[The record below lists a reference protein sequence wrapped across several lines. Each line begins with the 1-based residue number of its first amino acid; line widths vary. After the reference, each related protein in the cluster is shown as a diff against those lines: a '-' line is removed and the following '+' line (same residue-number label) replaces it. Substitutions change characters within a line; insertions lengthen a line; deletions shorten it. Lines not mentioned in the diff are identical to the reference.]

1 MFRRARDIY
10 SFLLKSTHSNSVTI
24 RHYLMSSML
33 TPSHRQRMDSSRTK
47 NCSAFVHSFSSRSL
61 RSPLWCR
68 ITTVAS
74 CCLNRRIPR
83 RSTPRLDMG
92 RGWWDDGNWEQ
103 AQDGGDQKK
112 VKWLQLS
119 PRYSGISSSSFSFA
133 IEMKQTLSP
142 FSTRRLRENCW
153 SNSFSSKQLTPDAA
167 VLFGDWSSF

>member
-92 RGWWDDGNWEQ
+92 REQ

-142 FSTRRLRENCW
+142 FSTRRLRENC
-153 SNSFSSKQLTPDAA
+153 
-167 VLFGDWSSF
+167 